1 MALKEPIITTYRKE
15 PKRHEREES
24 SLDSR
29 RWNEEAIPEKIYRPS
44 NMSNPIILKIINE
57 ENNKKIE
64 EQNFRRFLE
73 MFLESTIQGHRSKE
87 ITNIEQ
93 TDIAVYGVR
102 QEKILTQKNCI
113 KKIQMKVVYENYN
126 YLLLKFI
133 LTTYN
138 DIEIHFLLRLK
149 ASKEI
154 LYTVTDI
161 VPQGNYLLRYVYL
174 KFYAV
179 AKAVVQEMRIFLETG
194 NVLPLITLSELD

>member
-1 MALKEPIITTYRKE
+1 
-15 PKRHEREES
+15 
-24 SLDSR
+24 
-29 RWNEEAIPEKIYRPS
+29 
-44 NMSNPIILKIINE
+44 MSNPIILKIINE

-102 QEKILTQKNCI
+102 QEKILAQKNCI

-154 LYTVTDI
+154 LYTITDI
-161 VPQGNYLLRYVYL
+161 IPQGNYLLRYVYL
-174 KFYAV
+174 KFYVV
-179 AKAVVQEMRIFLETG
+179 AKAVLQEMRIFLETG